1 MVNIC
6 FFLYVYCKLCIA
18 VCCNEILVQAAQV
31 ATILKRAGE
40 K

>member
-1 MVNIC
+1 MANIRL
-6 FFLYVYCKLCIA
+6 FLYVYSKLCIA
-18 VCCNEILVQAAQV
+18 VCCNEILVQAPRV